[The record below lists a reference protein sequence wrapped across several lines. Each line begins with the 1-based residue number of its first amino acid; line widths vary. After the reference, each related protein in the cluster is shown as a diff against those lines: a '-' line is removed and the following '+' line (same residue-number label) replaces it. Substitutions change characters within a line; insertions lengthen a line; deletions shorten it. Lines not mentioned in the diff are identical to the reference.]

1 MALAVDNERPVEVSG
16 KRKGKCHEVE
26 KSRKVLEGPMRKW
39 AVKGGSRRKSLT
51 GGSFG
56 EPLDLEAG
64 SILGVNDRMG
74 VNKTSSCSD
83 TERGRHHPGDKAT

>member
-39 AVKGGSRRKSLT
+39 AVKGGEQKEKLDGWFFWRTPRFRSR
-51 GGSFG
+51 
-56 EPLDLEAG
+56 
-64 SILGVNDRMG
+64 
-74 VNKTSSCSD
+74 
-83 TERGRHHPGDKAT
+83 